1 MTKEE
6 KTSQII
12 SIIFHPLIVPTY
24 GMIFMFMVVPYLKVM
39 FMVSKALFLFYIL
52 SFFVMT
58 CLFPALTLLYMYK
71 KKLISNLYVGE
82 RKERFYPLIITLA
95 YYVVYLV
102 FFALKVSDTIT
113 TFMLLIPIIGMLLA
127 FILTFFIKVSFHSI
141 AMGAVLGFLFVLP
154 NIRQYLYIVIALL
167 VAGSVCSARLILNR
181 YTIKQVVLGFI
192 VGFIS
197 SIIGLLI

>member
-6 KTSQII
+6 KTSKII

-58 CLFPALTLLYMYK
+58 CLFPVLTLLYMYK
-71 KKLISNLYVGE
+71 KKLISTLYVGE

-95 YYVVYLV
+95 YYVVYLI

-141 AMGAVLGFLFVLP
+141 AMGAMLGFLFVLP
-154 NIRQYLYIVIALL
+154 NIRQYLYIVIALF
-167 VAGSVCSARLILNR
+167 VAGCVCSACLVLHRNN
-181 YTIKQVVLGFI
+181 IKQVILGFV
-192 VGFIS
+192 VGFVS
-197 SIIGLLI
+197 SIVGLLI